1 MPTRDVQAILKL
13 RVPVIVRL
21 AHRQMPLNE
30 VMNLGP
36 GALVEL
42 PKPHD
47 EPLDL
52 MVNNKL
58 VGHGTAV
65 KVGEH
70 FGLKVSVVGDATER
84 IRALGPIGQQVVDD
98 HTDASGQEA
107 EEASEQAD
115 PAEHPAG
122 DEAQSNDDS
131 PAQ

>member
-21 AHRQMPLNE
+21 AHRQMSLSE

-36 GALVEL
+36 GALLEL

-52 MVNNKL
+52 VVNNKL
-58 VGHGTAV
+58 IGHGTAV

-70 FGLKVSVVGDATER
+70 FGLKVSVVGNATER
-84 IRALGPIGQQVVDD
+84 IRAMGPVNHQIVDD
-98 HTDASGQEA
+98 HTDASGREVADESDDTEEGTGEEA
-107 EEASEQAD
+107 EAEDESED
-115 PAEHPAG
+115 K
-122 DEAQSNDDS
+122 
-131 PAQ
+131 